1 MKRATVVVL
10 TETGSVS
17 SMSELPIEAAGEAS
31 PNKID
36 VILTSP
42 RGDFVQLLVSEIEL
56 EA

>member
-1 MKRATVVVL
+1 ML

-17 SMSELPIEAAGEAS
+17 SMSILPIEAAEEA
-31 PNKID
+31 KLD